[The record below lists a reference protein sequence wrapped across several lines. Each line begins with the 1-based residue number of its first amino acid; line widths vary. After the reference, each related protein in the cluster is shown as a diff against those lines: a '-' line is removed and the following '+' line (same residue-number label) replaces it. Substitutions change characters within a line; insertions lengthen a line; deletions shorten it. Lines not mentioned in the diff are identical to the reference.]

1 MAHSSNKYYVPE
13 STRWPLITSVGL
25 FIMFGGISILLNG
38 GEIGQYAAY
47 VGCAIVIWMM
57 FSWFGEVISESEGG
71 TFNEQV
77 DTSFR
82 MGMFWF
88 IFSEVMFF
96 ACFFGALWYA
106 RNLSLPWLAG
116 EGNNFLTNQLIWDG
130 FEKSW
135 PSNGP
140 GGKGGEFEPMPAW
153 GIPAINTAI
162 LLTSG
167 VTLTIAHHALK
178 DGKRGVLNVFL
189 ALTFILGF
197 IFIGLQAEEYIEAY
211 QHLNLTLE
219 SGVYGATFFMLT
231 GFHGLHVTI
240 GATMLLV
247 IWLRCLKG
255 HFTPKKHF
263 AFEGVAWYWH
273 FVDVVWLGLFIFVYW
288 L

>member
-135 PSNGP
+135 PSNGRP
-140 GGKGGEFEPMPAW
+140 FARWPRIATNRSPF
-153 GIPAINTAI
+153 
-162 LLTSG
+162 LT
-167 VTLTIAHHALK
+167 
-178 DGKRGVLNVFL
+178 R
-189 ALTFILGF
+189 
-197 IFIGLQAEEYIEAY
+197 
-211 QHLNLTLE
+211 LE
-219 SGVYGATFFMLT
+219 SYSMCPTWKRRQLSPPDAVYRPALAPRATT
-231 GFHGLHVTI
+231 ASSKTESK
-240 GATMLLV
+240 ASNV
-247 IWLRCLKG
+247 IE
-255 HFTPKKHF
+255 TP
-263 AFEGVAWYWH
+263 
-273 FVDVVWLGLFIFVYW
+273 LGRSAK
-288 L
+288 